1 MTFGTTLRAG
11 RSTTGTSAGTC
22 STGSPGESSSLT
34 SGAAPASSCAAT
46 GSWAGPPSASTSAGG
61 WSRRPGS
68 RGDGSSTLVGT
79 AEVLPFRDG
88 TFDAVSCMLAF
99 SYLENPGWMLGE
111 AFRVLKPGGALAVS
125 TLSRSVITS
134 LVPVIYRL
142 GEKMEIGRI
151 GVGDF
156 GERYY
161 TEEEMVR
168 IFSDAGFVDVKAK
181 RCSFAHHSLKEPIFD
196 IARRVEP
203 FIEKRVPGL
212 AYNLVVRGRVPGVRT
227 GIPPP
232 TSRGPSSSSQ

>member
-1 MTFGTTLRAG
+1 MADHYNQVARVYDLRYDTSCGKVYHRHICRHMLDWIPRGKLLLDLGCGTGLFMRRYG
-11 RSTTGTSAGTC
+11 ELGGTAVG
-22 STGSPGESSSLT
+22 LDI
-34 SGAAPASSCAAT
+34 
-46 GSWAGPPSASTSAGG
+46 
-61 WSRRPGS
+61 S
-68 RGDGSSTLVGT
+68 RGMVEAAREQGRWFEYLVGT

-88 TFDAVSCMLAF
+88 TFDAVSCVLAF
-99 SYLENPGWMLGE
+99 SYLGNPAWMLGE
-111 AFRVLKPGGALAVS
+111 AFRVLKPGGILAVS

-134 LVPVIYRL
+134 LVPAIYRL

-161 TEEEMVR
+161 TEEEMVS
-168 IFSDAGFVDVKAK
+168 IFSDAGFVDIRAK

-212 AYNLVVRGRVPGVRT
+212 AYNLVVCGRVPGD
-227 GIPPP
+227 
-232 TSRGPSSSSQ
+232 

>member
-1 MTFGTTLRAG
+1 VADHYDEVAPVYDLRYDTSCGRVYHRHICRHMLDWLPRGKLLLDLGCGTGLFMRRYG
-11 RSTTGTSAGTC
+11 ELGGTAVG
-22 STGSPGESSSLT
+22 LDI
-34 SGAAPASSCAAT
+34 
-46 GSWAGPPSASTSAGG
+46 
-61 WSRRPGS
+61 S
-68 RGDGSSTLVGT
+68 RGMVEAAREQGRWFEHLVGT

-88 TFDAVSCMLAF
+88 TFEAVSCVLAF
-99 SYLENPGWMLGE
+99 SYLEHPAWMLRE
-111 AFRVLKPGGALAVS
+111 AYRVLKPGGILAVS

-134 LVPVIYRL
+134 LVPAIYRL

-151 GVGDF
+151 GMGDF

-161 TEEEMVR
+161 TEEEMIA

-212 AYNLVVRGRVPGVRT
+212 AYNLVVSGRVPGD
-227 GIPPP
+227 
-232 TSRGPSSSSQ
+232 